1 MLPLG
6 LAIPIGRVVG
16 LLLRTVAV
24 TVQKWA
30 VLPESAMA
38 TESGGTMVGGGP
50 TCTEDKHKPESL
62 ETLIGIRGSGVGT
75 IGSPRRQVDGDAG
88 RR

>member
-1 MLPLG
+1 MMLPLG

-38 TESGGTMVGGGP
+38 TESGGTMVGG
-50 TCTEDKHKPESL
+50 TY
-62 ETLIGIRGSGVGT
+62 VY
-75 IGSPRRQVDGDAG
+75 
-88 RR
+88 

>member
-1 MLPLG
+1 VGRLGKSSSASWVEYMMLPLG

-38 TESGGTMVGGGP
+38 TESGGTMVGG
-50 TCTEDKHKPESL
+50 DLRVLK
-62 ETLIGIRGSGVGT
+62 ININQNR
-75 IGSPRRQVDGDAG
+75 
-88 RR
+88 